1 MKKQICA
8 IALILLS
15 TAACATTTAPRAQ
28 FPDITLPAG
37 LTYQP
42 DRSVVIESPSVKAA
56 QLVYRGRL
64 EPLSLGDAMRAR
76 LESNGWRPLSRTSA
90 AADGMRQVFEKDGHA
105 LEMHIYEGWW
115 FTYVTVSAAE
125 TLQQIAGGAASAPAP
140 GVAAV
145 QDQERVTRPATASL
159 DASAT
164 PAAPAPRDQSV
175 RNDTTF
181 TDKVKH
187 FFTNLFSW

>member
-1 MKKQICA
+1 MNKQICA

-15 TAACATTTAPRAQ
+15 TAACATTTAPRPQ
-28 FPDITLPAG
+28 FPDVQLPAG

-64 EPLSLGDAMRAR
+64 EPQSLGDAMRAR

-90 AADGMRQVFEKDGHA
+90 AADGMRQVYEKDGHA
-105 LEMHIYEGWW
+105 LETHIYEGWW

-125 TLQQIAGGAASAPAP
+125 TLQQVAAGTATTPAPAV
-140 GVAAV
+140 GAV

-159 DASAT
+159 DASA
-164 PAAPAPRDQSV
+164 PPVAPGVRDQPTRS
-175 RNDTTF
+175 DATF
-181 TDKVKH
+181 TDRVKH

>member
-1 MKKQICA
+1 MKIKIYA
-8 IALILLS
+8 TAGLLLL
-15 TAACATTTAPRAQ
+15 TAACTTTAPRRQ
-28 FPDITLPAG
+28 FEDIQLPTG
-37 LTYQP
+37 LSYQP
-42 DRSVVIESPSVKAA
+42 GRSVVIESPSVKAA

-105 LEMHIYEGWW
+105 LEVHIYEGWW

-125 TLQQIAGGAASAPAP
+125 TLQQLAGGAASAPAP
-140 GVAAV
+140 NAAAV

-164 PAAPAPRDQSV
+164 PAAPPMRDQPTRS
-175 RNDTTF
+175 DPTF
-181 TDKVKH
+181 TERVKH

>member
-15 TAACATTTAPRAQ
+15 TAACATTTAPRPQ
-28 FPDITLPAG
+28 FPDVQLPTG

-56 QLVYRGRL
+56 QLVYRSRL
-64 EPLSLGDAMRAR
+64 EPQSLGDAMRAR
-76 LESNGWRPLSRTSA
+76 LEANGWRPLSRTSA
-90 AADGMRQVFEKDGHA
+90 AADGMRQVYEKDGHA
-105 LEMHIYEGWW
+105 LETHIYEGWW
-115 FTYVTVSAAE
+115 FTYLTVSAAE
-125 TLQQIAGGAASAPAP
+125 TLQQATAGTATVPAP
-140 GVAAV
+140 TAAV

-164 PAAPAPRDQSV
+164 PAAPAVRDQPV
-175 RNDTTF
+175 RSDATF
-181 TDKVKH
+181 TDRVKH